1 MKTIS
6 APPLLPAL
14 ALTLLLAAPAE
25 AASVT
30 AAPDRFVVPAGETF
44 DFIVSLTDGESW
56 QPPDVSALSRD
67 FDIVDRRRASHA
79 EMVDGKPV
87 HVDQWVMTLLP
98 KRTGTLILPALS
110 VGGMTTP
117 AAQVQVVPA
126 RAAEAETGDEPL
138 FVRLEAAATPAFV
151 QSDVPVTIR
160 IYDSLGMRGG
170 SMEKPVADGATFAP
184 EGGQRSYVKT
194 IGRRRYRVIEQS
206 YLMRPQKS
214 GVITI
219 PPVSL
224 NAVLPGFKGSSA
236 ASDLAN
242 VLGRGGLSGLE
253 RLGERTL
260 TVQSQPVSVTVKPR
274 PEGVTGWFLPARGVT
289 ISQEWSVP
297 VDQIKVGDTV
307 TRTITVVAKG
317 ASPNQLPPL
326 DAAPVEGLRQYVED
340 SRSDATMIDGVS
352 AAALI
357 KSFSVV
363 PTRPGPVTLPAI
375 EVPWWNLATNR
386 EEKAVLP
393 AVTLNVRPGA
403 EPLLPSTPV
412 PAPAAT
418 TAPAPAA
425 QPEALAETG
434 EGQGGA
440 LLSRLR
446 ENRLAVSL
454 AVAVLAGAVVA
465 ALWLRRRA
473 RGVNATAP
481 NATLPTGPGRRRRGP
496 LRIARPDPAQLM
508 AHLVSACRKGDART
522 AHDCYGQ
529 LVQLGAFTP
538 PSPDLASA
546 AEALARHLY
555 GGEGRSWNGRALL
568 TAVRRAERRH
578 ARAARRPSGARL
590 APLYPR

>member
-6 APPLLPAL
+6 RLSFLLAL
-14 ALTLLLAAPAE
+14 ALCLAGPAE

-44 DFIVSLTDGESW
+44 DFVVSLTDGESW
-56 QPPDVSALSRD
+56 QPPDVSALTRD

-98 KRTGTLILPALS
+98 KRTGTLTLPSLA

-126 RAAEAETGDEPL
+126 AASDPAETSEEPL
-138 FVRLEAAATPAFV
+138 FVRLEAARTPAFV

-160 IYDSLGMRGG
+160 IYDALGMRGG
-170 SMEKPVADGATFAP
+170 AMEKPVSDSATFTA

-194 IGRRRYRVIEQS
+194 IGKRRYRVIEQS

-219 PPVSL
+219 PPVAL
-224 NAVLPGFKGSSA
+224 NAVVPGFKGSSA

-242 VLGRGGLSGLE
+242 VLGRGGMSGLD

-260 TVQSQPVSVTVKPR
+260 TVQSQPVSITVQPR
-274 PEGVTGWFLPARGVT
+274 PAGVTGWFLPARGVT
-289 ISQEWSVP
+289 LSQEWSMP

-307 TRTITVVAKG
+307 TRTITVAAKG

-326 DAAPVEGLRQYVED
+326 EAAPVEGLRQYAED
-340 SRSDATMIDGVS
+340 SRSDATLIDGAS
-352 AAALI
+352 AAVLT
-357 KSFSVV
+357 KSFAVV
-363 PTRPGPVTLPAI
+363 PTQPGPVTLPAI

-403 EPLLPSTPV
+403 EPLLPATPT
-412 PAPAAT
+412 PAPMAT
-418 TAPAPAA
+418 TAPAPQGDVAS
-425 QPEALAETG
+425 ESVSGGDVLAL
-434 EGQGGA
+434 
-440 LLSRLR
+440 LR

-454 AVAVLAGAVVA
+454 GAAVVA
-465 ALWLRRRA
+465 GAAVAGLWLRRRR
-473 RGVNATAP
+473 RGANPTAVNP
-481 NATLPTGPGRRRRGP
+481 TLGAGPGRRRRGP
-496 LRIARPDPAQLM
+496 LRRQGPDREQAM
-508 AHLVSACRKGDART
+508 ASLITACRKGEALA
-522 AHDCYGQ
+522 AHEAYGA
-529 LVQLGAFTP
+529 LVRLGAFAP
-538 PSPDLASA
+538 PPPDLAEA
-546 AEALARHLY
+546 ADALARHLY
-555 GGEGRSWNGRALL
+555 RGEGRSWNGRALL
-568 TAVRRAERRH
+568 AAVRRAERRH
-578 ARAARRPSGARL
+578 ARASRPARGARL